1 MCVELWKLQS
11 NGAIRISSE
20 WQKYF
25 CHSHHINIILYD
37 TGIFSYRQALL
48 FFFERYGKVV
58 NVRTKE
64 KRSVSEYI
72 TI

>member
-1 MCVELWKLQS
+1 MYQMRGK
-11 NGAIRISSE
+11 IP
-20 WQKYF
+20 F
-25 CHSHHINIILYD
+25 DPHIILYD

-64 KRSVSEYI
+64 KKSVSEYI